1 MDKDKLSQ
9 LFFTLVSNYQ
19 LQTMVMLGKLTN
31 PGTDKIEK
39 NLELAEYFIDT
50 LEMISEK
57 TKGNLSEDEQRF
69 LNETLTNL
77 RLNYIEEK
85 EKPPVNQKEENLS
98 SETPKQE

>member
-9 LFFTLVSNYQ
+9 LFYTLVSNYQ

-31 PGTDKIEK
+31 PATNKIEK
-39 NLELAEYFIDT
+39 NLEIAEYFIDT

-57 TKGNLSEDEQRF
+57 TKGNLNEDEQRF

-85 EKPPVNQKEENLS
+85 EKQASNKTEEPPP
-98 SETPKQE
+98 SETTKQE

>member
-9 LFFTLVSNYQ
+9 LFYTLVSNYQ

-31 PGTDKIEK
+31 PATNKIEK
-39 NLELAEYFIDT
+39 NLEIAEYFIDT

-57 TKGNLSEDEQRF
+57 TKGNLNEDEQRF

-85 EKPPVNQKEENLS
+85 EKLASNKTEEPPP
-98 SETPKQE
+98 SETTKQE